1 MLTPTPNPLHDVH
14 HEQGS
19 AFSKLKNKLK
29 AMGDASPLLRQIAG
43 AGIGALV
50 ALVAYEGFAFA
61 SPYVAQMFT
70 HDVVAEQQAIEEE
83 TQDAKMERIGALATE
98 KLDAMRT
105 SAPELFGNE

>member
-14 HEQGS
+14 HET
-19 AFSKLKNKLK
+19 KLLAVSLKLK
-29 AMGDASPLLRQIAG
+29 ALKESPLLRQIAG
-43 AGIGALV
+43 AGVGALV

-83 TQDAKMERIGALATE
+83 TQDAKMERVGALATE
-98 KLDAMRT
+98 KLNAMRT